1 MVFQVW
7 IFNSNMSTFTML
19 PDGVTG
25 TNEWTNSG
33 GASHEA
39 SCASDDGASSYIYEQ
54 ASANNEITLTMA
66 NPSVAEA
73 NIDFDEDVTV
83 TAYMKA
89 DYTFVGGTD
98 LGAPHTY
105 NYLNIQLTGTGISL
119 SEASKTLT
127 TEDGSYPQYSG
138 TSHTVK
144 SLGTAW
150 DYAGLQNCQV
160 KLENT
165 SRPARFHPIRVSYV
179 SVRVDYTAIVAA
191 AADNA
196 TFFGANF

>member
-1 MVFQVW
+1 MASF
-7 IFNSNMSTFTML
+7 IML
-19 PDGVTG
+19 PDGTTG

-33 GASHEA
+33 GASFEA
-39 SCASDDGASSYIYEQ
+39 SCAADDGASSYIYEQ
-54 ASANNEITLTMA
+54 ASANQEITFTMA

-83 TAYMKA
+83 GAYMKA
-89 DYTFVGGTD
+89 DYTFVGVVD
-98 LGAPHTY
+98 VGAPHTY
-105 NYLNIQLTGTGISL
+105 SSLNIQITGSGISL
-119 SEASKTLT
+119 GVVSKILT
-127 TEDGSYPQYSG
+127 TEDGSYPQYVGTSG
-138 TSHTVK
+138 TFK
-144 SLGTAW
+144 SVGTDW

-179 SVRVDYTAIVAA
+179 YIKVDYTPIVVT
-191 AADNA
+191 DNS

>member
-1 MVFQVW
+1 MA
-7 IFNSNMSTFTML
+7 NFTML

-33 GASHEA
+33 GASFEA
-39 SCASDDGASSYIYEQ
+39 SCAADDGATSYIYEQ
-54 ASANNEITLTMA
+54 ASANNEITFTMA
-66 NPSVAEA
+66 DPSVAEA
-73 NIDFDEDVTV
+73 SIDFDETVTV
-83 TAYMKA
+83 QAYMKA
-89 DYTFVGGTD
+89 DYTFVGAGTD
-98 LGAPHTY
+98 SGAPHTY
-105 NYLNIQLTGTGISL
+105 TYLKIQLTGTGISRG
-119 SEASKTLT
+119 ADSKTLT

-138 TSHTVK
+138 TATTIK
-144 SLGTAW
+144 SLGTDW

-179 SVRVDYTAIVAA
+179 YIKVVYTAAVAV

>member
-1 MVFQVW
+1 MA
-7 IFNSNMSTFTML
+7 TFTML

-33 GASHEA
+33 GASFEE
-39 SCASDDGASSYIYEQ
+39 SCAADDGASSYIYEQ
-54 ASANNEITLTMA
+54 ASAYNEITLTMA

-98 LGAPHTY
+98 FGAPHTY
-105 NYLNIQLTGTGISL
+105 TYLNIQLTGTGISL
-119 SEASKTLT
+119 SADSITLT

-138 TSHTVK
+138 TSTIAK
-144 SLGTAW
+144 SLGTTW

-165 SRPARFHPIRVSYV
+165 SRPKRFHPIRVSYV
-179 SVRVDYTAIVAA
+179 YIIVDYTEAA
-191 AADNA
+191 VVAADNA

>member
-1 MVFQVW
+1 MA
-7 IFNSNMSTFTML
+7 NFTIL

-25 TNEWTNSG
+25 TNEWHASSG
-33 GASHEA
+33 SDFAA
-39 SCASDDGASSYIYEQ
+39 LVDSDDGGSSYIYEQ
-54 ASANNEITLTMA
+54 ARPDQEITFTMA
-66 NPSVAEA
+66 DPSVTEA
-73 NIDFDEDVTV
+73 SIDFDETVTV
-83 TAYMKA
+83 QAYMKA

-105 NYLNIQLTGTGISL
+105 TYLKIQLTGTGIVLGAS
-119 SEASKTLT
+119 SKTLT
-127 TEDGSYPQYSG
+127 TEDGSYPLYSG
-138 TSHTVK
+138 IAYNGK
-144 SLGTAW
+144 AIGQDW

-179 SVRVDYTAIVAA
+179 YIKVTYTEVAA
-191 AADNA
+191 VTDNA

>member
-1 MVFQVW
+1 
-7 IFNSNMSTFTML
+7 ML

-39 SCASDDGASSYIYEQ
+39 SCAADDGATSYVYEQ
-54 ASANNEITLTMA
+54 ASANQEITFTMA
-66 NPSVAEA
+66 DPSVAEG
-73 NIDFDEDVTV
+73 NIDFDETVTV
-83 TAYMKA
+83 TPYMHA

-98 LGAPHTY
+98 SGAPHTY
-105 NYLNIQLTGTGISL
+105 DYLKIQLTGTGITIGAS
-119 SEASKTLT
+119 SKTLT
-127 TEDGSYPQYSG
+127 TEDGSYPVYHGLSSIQKAML
-138 TSHTVK
+138 TP
-144 SLGTAW
+144 W

-165 SRPARFHPIRVSYV
+165 TRPARFHPIRVTYV
-179 SVRVDYTAIVAA
+179 YIRVDYTAAV
-191 AADNA
+191 ADNA

>member
-1 MVFQVW
+1 MA
-7 IFNSNMSTFTML
+7 NFTML
-19 PDGVTG
+19 PDGTTG

-33 GASHEA
+33 GASFEA
-39 SCASDDGASSYIYEQ
+39 SCAADDGATSYIYEQ
-54 ASANNEITLTMA
+54 VSANNEITFTMA

-73 NIDFDEDVTV
+73 SIDFDEDVTV
-83 TAYMKA
+83 QAFMKA

-98 LGAPHTY
+98 FGAPHTY
-105 NYLNIQLTGTGISL
+105 DYLKIQITGTDISL
-119 SEASKTLT
+119 SAQSKTLT
-127 TEDGSYPQYSG
+127 TEDGSYPLYSG
-138 TSHTVK
+138 LAFGFK
-144 SLGTAW
+144 SVGTDW

-179 SVRVDYTAIVAA
+179 YIKVTYTEAA
-191 AADNA
+191 VADNA

>member
-1 MVFQVW
+1 MASF
-7 IFNSNMSTFTML
+7 IML
-19 PDGVTG
+19 PDGTTG

-33 GASHEA
+33 GASFEA
-39 SCASDDGASSYIYEQ
+39 SCAADDGASSYIYEQ
-54 ASANNEITLTMA
+54 ASAYNEITFTMA

-73 NIDFDEDVTV
+73 DIDFDETVTV
-83 TAYMKA
+83 QAHMKA

-105 NYLNIQLTGTGISL
+105 DYLKIQLVGTDISL
-119 SEASKTLT
+119 GAASKTLT
-127 TEDGSYPQYSG
+127 TEDGSYPVYDGFSTAFKSMG
-138 TSHTVK
+138 TV
-144 SLGTAW
+144 W

-165 SRPARFHPIRVSYV
+165 SRPARYHSIRVTYV
-179 SVRVDYTAIVAA
+179 YIEVDYTPAA

>member
-1 MVFQVW
+1 MANF
-7 IFNSNMSTFTML
+7 IML

-54 ASANNEITLTMA
+54 ASANQEITFTMA
-66 NPSVAEA
+66 NPSIALEA
-73 NIDFDEDVTV
+73 GIDFDETVTV
-83 TAYMKA
+83 TPYMKA

-105 NYLNIQLTGTGISL
+105 TYLNIQLTGTGISL
-119 SEASKTLT
+119 SADSITLT

-138 TSHTVK
+138 SSTIIK

-179 SVRVDYTAIVAA
+179 YVKVIYTAVVAA
-191 AADNA
+191 AADNS